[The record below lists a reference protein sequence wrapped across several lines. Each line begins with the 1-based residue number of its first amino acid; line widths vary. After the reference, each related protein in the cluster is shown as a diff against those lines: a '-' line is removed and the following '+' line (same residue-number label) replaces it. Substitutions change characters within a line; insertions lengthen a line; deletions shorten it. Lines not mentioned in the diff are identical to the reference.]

1 MNQLDVSLTIVLV
14 LLMLV
19 SGALPFIE
27 TYLKKRKEKIM
38 IECLLTANNH
48 EWISIEEIAG
58 LVGVSMR
65 TAVQN
70 IEWGII
76 ERIIVGEL
84 ENNMFE
90 RRFHRT
96 SEEVMY
102 FIPYDQEEH

>member
-1 MNQLDVSLTIVLV
+1 MDENLTIVLI
-14 LLMLV
+14 LLMLI
-19 SGALPFIE
+19 SGLLPLIE
-27 TYLKKRKEKIM
+27 TRLKNRKEKSR

-96 SEEVMY
+96 PEEIASY
-102 FIPYDQEEH
+102 IPYGQEEL